1 MLRTPITHL
10 RSIVHSYI
18 SKGQQQLDKWEGSV
32 LRLNKLI
39 THGLKSVKTGKELYS
54 RLFTSSILLSSLCP
68 FYHTF
73 VLCYYHSAFMP
84 SVI

>member
-1 MLRTPITHL
+1 MLHTPITHL
-10 RSIVHSYI
+10 HSIVHSYI

-32 LRLNKLI
+32 LRLDKLI
-39 THGLKSVKTGKELYS
+39 DHGLKSVKTGKELYS
-54 RLFTSSILLSSLCP
+54 RLFTNSSLCP

-73 VLCYYHSAFMP
+73 VLCYYNYAFMP